1 MVIIK
6 NQKEDRLNFNK
17 YITKKRMRRDVS
29 SKQTIVITYKPF
41 TMYIMQMVKLT
52 IAAQTKTQ

>member
-52 IAAQTKTQ
+52 IAA